1 MMKSYQTTLNE
12 AVQYND
18 LRGLVSNVISID
30 QYKSKIGDDK
40 NIVVVAIEV
49 DHVEAAADLSQFI
62 ETGHKDAL
70 DVDVSV
76 GPTPE
81 GKYTVFIE
89 YTRGSFLFKLIDVML
104 QDILNVD
111 NEVSSWQFLAYKDT
125 SPKEWTSEEFENS
138 VQTSSYEYVIA
149 HDPDAKAIS
158 ERIKFLNS
166 Y

>member
-1 MMKSYQTTLNE
+1 MKSYQTTLNE
-12 AVQYND
+12 AVQHND
-18 LRGLVSNVISID
+18 LRGLVSNVVSID
-30 QYKSKIGDDK
+30 QYESKIGYDK

-49 DHVEAAADLSQFI
+49 NHIDAASDLSQFI

-89 YTRGSFLFKLIDVML
+89 YTRSNFLFRLIDVML
-104 QDILNVD
+104 QDILNID
-111 NEVSSWQFLAYKDT
+111 NEVESWKFVAYKDT
-125 SPKEWTSEEFENS
+125 IPKDWTSEEFEQS
-138 VQTSSYEYVIA
+138 VHTSSYEYVIA
-149 HDPDAKAIS
+149 HDPDAKVIS

>member
-1 MMKSYQTTLNE
+1 MKSYQTTLNE
-12 AVQYND
+12 AVQHND
-18 LRGLVSNVISID
+18 LRGLVSNVVSID
-30 QYKSKIGDDK
+30 QYKSKIGYDK

-49 DHVEAAADLSQFI
+49 NHIEAASDLSQFI

-89 YTRGSFLFKLIDVML
+89 YTRSNFLFRLIDVML
-104 QDILNVD
+104 QDILNID
-111 NEVSSWQFLAYKDT
+111 NEVESWKFVAYKDT
-125 SPKEWTSEEFENS
+125 IPKDWTSEEFEQS
-138 VQTSSYEYVIA
+138 VHTSSYEYVIA
-149 HDPDAKAIS
+149 HDPDAKVIS

>member
-1 MMKSYQTTLNE
+1 MKSYQTTLNE
-12 AVQYND
+12 AMQNND
-18 LRGLVSNVISID
+18 LRGLVSNVVSID

-40 NIVVVAIEV
+40 NIVVVALEV
-49 DHVEAAADLSQFI
+49 DHLDAAADLSQFI
-62 ETGHKDAL
+62 ETGHKDAI

-81 GKYTVFIE
+81 GKYTVFVE
-89 YTRGSFLFKLIDVML
+89 YTRGSFLFNLIDVML

-111 NEVSSWQFLAYKDT
+111 NEVESWKFISYKET
-125 SPKEWTSEEFENS
+125 IPKDWTSEEFAA
-138 VQTSSYEYVIA
+138 VVHTSSYEYVIA
-149 HDPDAKAIS
+149 HDKDAKVIS